1 MIIRCTQ
8 CSTEFDL
15 DPRQV
20 GPEGVTLRCSVCSH
34 MFHAE
39 PEPEGEGTPQTWRL
53 ATAEKHLF
61 ELGSLREVVEHILDG
76 RLRPE
81 DQISQTGQHW
91 LKLGEIPEF
100 SALFIG
106 HDLPRVYKA
115 IEAAASELG
124 PPPTFGTGVDEPP
137 PVRREETVRFDLGS
151 LRDPLPEPALPT
163 IDDESPVPAPPQFD
177 SPAPRASRSQ
187 RVTGGVSSMLDAV
200 TKAVTSEAAPH
211 HEPDED
217 EDQGVPQARRRSRDR
232 RSQPILVSDLAR
244 AAAQSVAA
252 TVQRV
257 EDQRATERSERG
269 RGEPEGRPVRSD
281 RREPSEDHRAPPP
294 PAREKAATPAT
305 PARAEKAAAAAATA
319 AAVSAAVAST
329 PSATAAAVAAAVATP
344 PPPSP
349 AASAPAS
356 GSGSAQAVA
365 ASEATSSSAAIAAP
379 RPPEVVIVKVAEP
392 SSGRGSVIALVA
404 VLLGVGVVFG
414 IPSVR
419 ERVFNLGS
427 QPPPVAKTETKAPKV
442 EQLPE
447 FQAARQAMRTLGV
460 RETNR
465 ALGGLERV
473 IDDPARDPGAVT
485 TAKLAQAE
493 LMLLRVLA
501 NQITVMLEPG
511 NSQAQGAID
520 TDLPDARS
528 LVESLPEDADAG
540 ARARVTALLGVAQAR
555 PDVALAADVPGAREV
570 QALILG
576 APLWRSRDAAVPS
589 GLITSLR
596 GVSNPSTLHQSLLAL
611 ALWRSGDDEGA
622 RTVLDGV
629 LGRVGDMLAAKAL
642 RAALDQQAAEKGEVL
657 PPPPE
662 PPPDPVDPTGTPTD
676 TRPPDPGT
684 KPVVP
689 RPLPPSTAEQDSI
702 DALIKTGCEKVRN
715 NDASGGNKLLM
726 QAVDKR
732 GDWRHFELCM
742 CLGTGFSAQNNH
754 DTALAWFKRAAAQ
767 SPSSRDALAGVA
779 RAAELAGKKLD
790 AIEYY
795 RKLLEV
801 EPNNQAAR
809 NYLAKHDESGKTPAP
824 EEPGELL
831 PVGTKKS
838 P

>member
-39 PEPEGEGTPQTWRL
+39 PEPEGEGVPQTWRL
-53 ATAEKHLF
+53 ATVEKHLF
-61 ELGSLREVVEHILDG
+61 ELRTLREVVEHVLDG
-76 RLRPE
+76 RLRPD

-115 IEAAASELG
+115 IEAAVSELG
-124 PPPTFGTGVDEPP
+124 PPPTFGTGVDEPA
-137 PVRREETVRFDLGS
+137 PVRREETVRFNLGS
-151 LRDPLPEPALPT
+151 LHEPLPEPALPT
-163 IDDESPVPAPPQFD
+163 IDDDGPVPAPPQFD
-177 SPAPRASRSQ
+177 SPAPRNSRAQ

-200 TKAVTSEAAPH
+200 TKAVTSEAP
-211 HEPDED
+211 PPPPPQRDED
-217 EDQGVPQARRRSRDR
+217 DDDDAHDRRRGRDKDR
-232 RSQPILVSDLAR
+232 PTGSVRGRSQPILVSDLAR

-257 EDQRATERSERG
+257 DDQRATERSERVG
-269 RGEPEGRPVRSD
+269 VRD
-281 RREPSEDHRAPPP
+281 RNEPSEGRVVREEPTPRSERA
-294 PAREKAATPAT
+294 
-305 PARAEKAAAAAATA
+305 
-319 AAVSAAVAST
+319 
-329 PSATAAAVAAAVATP
+329 ATAAAVAAAVAQPVAAPPVAPAPAPVTP
-344 PPPSP
+344 AVASPP
-349 AASAPAS
+349 AATTAAVSSAAS
-356 GSGSAQAVA
+356 GSGSSPAPAV
-365 ASEATSSSAAIAAP
+365 SSAVSSAVSAAP
-379 RPPEVVIVKVAEP
+379 PRTPEVVIVKVAEP
-392 SSGRGSVIALVA
+392 ATSRGSVMALVA

-414 IPSVR
+414 IPNVR

-427 QPPPVAKTETKAPKV
+427 PSPPAAKPETKPSKV

-460 RETNR
+460 RETTR
-465 ALGGLERV
+465 AIGGLERV
-473 IDDPARDPGAVT
+473 IDDTSKDPAVIT

-501 NQITVMLEPG
+501 NQITIMLEPG

-520 TDLPDARS
+520 TDLPDAGS
-528 LVESLPEDADAG
+528 LVESLPEDADPG
-540 ARARVTALLGVAQAR
+540 VRARVAALLGVAQGK
-555 PDVALAADVPGAREV
+555 PDVKLAADVPGAREV

-576 APLWRSRDAAVPS
+576 APLWRSRDASVPS

-662 PPPDPVDPTGTPTD
+662 PPPEPVDPTGATPTEPRPAD
-676 TRPPDPGT
+676 PNGTGVRPPPTRPQA
-684 KPVVP
+684 
-689 RPLPPSTAEQDSI
+689 PSATEQDTI
-702 DALIKTGCEKVRN
+702 DVLIRTGCEKVRN

-767 SPSSRDALAGVA
+767 SPSSRDAIAGVA

-795 RKLLEV
+795 RKLLEI
-801 EPNNQAAR
+801 EPGNQPAR
-809 NYLAKHDESGKTPAP
+809 NYLAKHDESGKTPPP
-824 EEPGELL
+824 EDLGELM
-831 PVGTKKS
+831 PVSGKK
-838 P
+838 